1 MIKKRE
7 ARRDAKQLWRLCV
20 VDGSLDESR
29 VRDVVNHVI
38 ESEHT
43 GGPAILSTFL
53 RLVRLDLARKAARVE
68 SAAPLD
74 ADLRASVEQSLSRKY
89 GSGIETSFVV
99 DPSLIG
105 GMRVR
110 VGNDVYDGSVK
121 AELDALEMGF

>member
-74 ADLRASVEQSLSRKY
+74 VDLRASVEQSLSRKY